1 MKYVAEYFQPI
12 ILQRIG
18 RDAIEIHCDVI
29 KPMTSQEIG
38 RDPIKYAATNFWPIM
53 YYEIGR
59 DLAIIGRDIIQTNRI
74 TNNWLR
80 YDYDYITS
88 NHN

>member
-1 MKYVAEYFQPI
+1 
-12 ILQRIG
+12 
-18 RDAIEIHCDVI
+18 
-29 KPMTSQEIG
+29 
-38 RDPIKYAATNFWPIM
+38 M

-74 TNNWLR
+74 ANNRLR
-80 YDYDYITS
+80 HDYDYITS